1 MSNGVV
7 VVDLDGTLCDCL
19 HRVHLAQNKQWDEFH
34 SNLVGDSVHEDV
46 AIIISNLDENTQVI
60 GLTGRNERYR
70 MMTEAWLEKH
80 NLLLETIVMRPDGN
94 FESDHILKPRM
105 LIELFG
111 GIESAKERVIC
122 ILDDREK
129 VVNAFRELGFPCW
142 QVRPE
147 RY

>member
-46 AIIISNLDENTQVI
+46 AIVISNLDEDTLVI

-70 MMTEAWLEKH
+70 MMTDSWLEK
-80 NLLLETIVMRPDGN
+80 NKILLDDVIMRPDGN

-105 LIELFG
+105 LIDYFSN
-111 GIESAKERVIC
+111 IDNAKKRVIC